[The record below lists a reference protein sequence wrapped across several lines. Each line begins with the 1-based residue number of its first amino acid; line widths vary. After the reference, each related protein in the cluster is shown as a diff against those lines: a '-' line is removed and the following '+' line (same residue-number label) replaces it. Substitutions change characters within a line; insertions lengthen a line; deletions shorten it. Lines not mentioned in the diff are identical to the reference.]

1 VAGGI
6 IATEAG
12 AIITNFSGGVMEPR
26 EVLAST
32 PGVHKELVALIT
44 DATIALGDSESD
56 SLL

>member
-1 VAGGI
+1 
-6 IATEAG
+6 
-12 AIITNFSGGVMEPR
+12 MEPR